1 MKHGRKLKKLN
12 RTSSHRKSLLMNLA
26 ISLFKHERIKT
37 TLAKAKAVRPYAEKL
52 ITKAKQGDKSL
63 HIVRQLSAMI
73 SDKSV
78 VKKLVEELSQ
88 RFKKRPGGYTR
99 IYKAGFRAN
108 DSAPIALIELVDYAG
123 KAPATEAAPKASA
136 TIKDKLTSLI
146 KPKEDTKNASEPKQE
161 AKPAAASK
169 KPKAAAK
176 PVAKSGAKK
185 SK

>member
-37 TLAKAKAVRPYAEKL
+37 TLAKAKAVRPFAEKL

-63 HIVRQLSAMI
+63 HTIRQLSSMI

-123 KAPATEAAPKASA
+123 KAPATEAPKASA

-146 KPKEDTKNASEPKQE
+146 KPKEDTKDASETKSE
-161 AKPAAASK
+161 AKPEAPSK
-169 KPKAAAK
+169 KPKAASKSAT
-176 PVAKSGAKK
+176 KSGAKK

>member
-37 TLAKAKAVRPYAEKL
+37 TLAKAKAVRPFAEKL

-63 HIVRQLSAMI
+63 HTIRQLSSMI
-73 SDKSV
+73 SDKSI

-123 KAPATEAAPKASA
+123 KATEAPKASA

-146 KPKEDTKNASEPKQE
+146 KPKEDTKDASETKSE
-161 AKPAAASK
+161 AKLASAK
-169 KPKAAAK
+169 KPKASK
-176 PVAKSGAKK
+176 PVTTSGAKK